1 MDFTCGFHGE
11 WRNYESGQ
19 GNFRRAG
26 TLVTRKLYTLFNLPQ
41 INQVYMMF
49 LSHLTEPVFE
59 AGEESLDCKLCL
71 ESEIPWDQIAFPTI
85 TYSLQLF
92 FKDRTAGK
100 FSMHIGD
107 LIREES
113 KSKLKNLSSYSY

>member
-1 MDFTCGFHGE
+1 
-11 WRNYESGQ
+11 
-19 GNFRRAG
+19 
-26 TLVTRKLYTLFNLPQ
+26 
-41 INQVYMMF
+41 MMF

-71 ESEIPWDQIAFPTI
+71 ESEIPWDQIVFPT

-92 FKDRTAGK
+92 LKIEQWK

-113 KSKLKNLSSYSY
+113 KSVKEFI